1 MEMLHKLLMDRY
13 DEIRL
18 EGSSEDKEEKVID
31 AYDLVKELA
40 NVARRE
46 GLLALEEC
54 AENLDISDESME
66 LFSALLMLLVD
77 GTDPKILAEIGINKM
92 IVNNLTSYD
101 GLISLIFFRGSL
113 MIQAGMNPYL
123 IDIYLKSM
131 MPDSSRKILEKRE
144 CENKLSIVSEQPE
157 DSIRQLCEDDKETDN
172 EDYSIV
178 NQTALTF
185 IAISDKSME
194 RLLREIDNTCIVVA
208 MKAMPG
214 KARKR
219 VFDNVSTR
227 LGILLAEDMAFMG
240 PVRMKDVEDA
250 CNDILKKFVRLVD
263 YGEIVGFDT
272 SVLKVVLDIYDSA
285 EKKNRELREQYKDIK
300 KLIDDIYRRD

>member
-1 MEMLHKLLMDRY
+1 MEMLHKFLMDRY

-18 EGSSEDKEEKVID
+18 EGSSEDKEAKVID

-54 AENLDISDESME
+54 VENFDINDESME

-92 IVNNLTSYD
+92 ISNNLPSYD
-101 GLISLIFFRGSL
+101 GLVNLIFFRGSM

-131 MPDSSRKILEKRE
+131 MPDSCRKILEKRE
-144 CENKLSIVSEQPE
+144 CENKLSMVSEQPE
-157 DSIRQLCEDDKETDN
+157 DSIRRLCEEDKELDN
-172 EDYSIV
+172 EDYGIV

-194 RLLREIDNTCIVVA
+194 RLLREIDNTCIAVA
-208 MKAMPG
+208 MKTMPG

-250 CNDILKKFVRLVD
+250 CNDILKIFVRLVD

-300 KLIDDIYRRD
+300 KLIEEIYRD

>member
-1 MEMLHKLLMDRY
+1 MEILHKLLMDKY

-31 AYDLVKELA
+31 AYDLVKVLA

-54 AENLDISDESME
+54 AENLDISDVSME
-66 LFSALLMLLVD
+66 LLASLLMLLVD

-92 IVNNLTSYD
+92 ISNNLTSYD
-101 GLISLIFFRGSL
+101 GLISLIYFRGSL

-123 IDIYLKSM
+123 IDNYLKSM
-131 MPDSSRKILEKRE
+131 LPDSCRKILEKRE
-144 CENKLSIVSEQPE
+144 REKKLFKDTDQPE
-157 DSIRQLCEDDKETDN
+157 DSIRRLCEDNKEPDN
-172 EDYSIV
+172 EDYGIV

-194 RLLREIDNTCIVVA
+194 RLLREIDNTCIEVA

-227 LGILLAEDMAFMG
+227 LGILLAEDIAFMG
-240 PVRMKDVEDA
+240 PIRMKDVEDA
-250 CNDILKKFVRLVD
+250 CKDILKIVVRLVD
-263 YGEIVGFDT
+263 NGEIVGFDT
-272 SVLKVVLDIYDSA
+272 TVLKMVLDIYDSA
-285 EKKNRELREQYKDIK
+285 EKRNREIREQYKDIK
-300 KLIDDIYRRD
+300 KLIEDIYRRD